1 MGMVH
6 PVNMTNGTNSEYRL
20 RLPRKRHLNST
31 GRLVAAVCVV
41 MSSLAAIGYLR
52 LSSQSLGR
60 PGRVGTANQ
69 VPGSIAA
76 PSASSITSSCQMP
89 TPAQELGPRPVLPGN
104 PFRKVILPQGGFDEM
119 SVSATGIYTVGASG
133 VDVYSMT
140 GRLLDR
146 FALPARLMAHK
157 PTDFSQPVVDPS
169 GHIFLS
175 SRTGGWVAELSA
187 HGSLLRTFPIR
198 GEPTNIFALQSGSAS
213 KTFELGVSTTTLV
226 SSSLVFDEGGH
237 YMGHVAFRAAT
248 SGWLTN
254 GVAHQMV
261 YSDGK
266 GFVQVWD
273 SSGKTMEFR
282 FGSQVLSGID
292 SYTGGPFSF
301 DVAGEAAAGPHG
313 TIYAVNGP
321 NALTVTSADGI
332 LKTVTS
338 LGGSLGGSTSATGA
352 LFEQNGNLYLQTGQ
366 VGDSSKDSISVLAL
380 TTLRK
385 FAAAPRTLN
394 TLGWGAGLRAAAAGN
409 YFPPGTSPTLSA
421 VFDPWW
427 SRIWGHLA
435 LKLSIW
441 NVSQISGGIPPIPQ
455 TVDLGRSKFSTNV
468 TLPVP
473 LLDAAPGPYELE
485 GELVDTSVVPPSL
498 LGTACMPFSVGA
510 PGDRLN
516 LNSLS
521 TGVGAGGPSASRGV
535 QLNSQLGLSGFRPDS
550 PIGLSQFLT
559 HCGPAR
565 PSSSTCGPQ
574 AMTFGSA
581 PLGYFRAA
589 AIAASRGVT
598 FWIQVSGGGQLGRM
612 LAAHGWWGPDV
623 EKLVTFYSASPPAG
637 CLVCAPVT
645 RWEPWNE
652 PNSTGFSNA
661 TNYVSE
667 VLKPFYAAVK
677 RADVEDTVLGGSTL
691 GVPIAWWT
699 ALVAAGGLSYM
710 DVATV
715 HPYTGNNDSWAEDG
729 TQVQLA
735 QLQRLVS
742 PKPLWISELGWWS
755 DGPYDFLAQADNVA
769 QAMVAQKAL
778 DIPVWNY
785 FFDEGSWGNDGV
797 SFSLIQT
804 SGRGDDYV
812 KPAALATMTASSE
825 LSGSTFEG
833 NSATGIPYV
842 YQANFARPSPS
853 RGNLAVVWTGGTA
866 DVESLTV
873 SGPASSA
880 STVPIVVTNEY
891 GRSTSYRLR
900 TSVSYRFA
908 VSQSVT
914 YVLSPRGY
922 HLALE
927 STEPFGPNLALSSSG
942 ATATASSS
950 GPGNPAAAAIAGTAA
965 SAGYGQGWMPAS
977 GDTHPYLTV
986 RLAKPAEI
994 NRVLVDSQSEGS
1006 TAAGLRNYAIQVLNP
1021 KGNWI
1026 QVAQVRQEF
1035 RDHVDELAF
1044 DPVVTRSIR
1053 VVITAANYGGYAGGG
1068 VPSFWPI
1075 GQAQSP
1081 LLHSLQV
1088 YSGSLNPTAVG
1099 GGALSSLPVA

>member
-1 MGMVH
+1 
-6 PVNMTNGTNSEYRL
+6 MTSGTNSDDRPRL
-20 RLPRKRHLNST
+20 IRRWHLNST
-31 GRLVAAVCVV
+31 GRIIAAVCVV
-41 MSSLAAIGYLR
+41 MSGLAAIGYFR
-52 LSSQSLGR
+52 SPSQSLGR
-60 PGRVGTANQ
+60 PGRLGPANQ

-76 PSASSITSSCQMP
+76 PRASSITSSCQMP
-89 TPAQELGPRPVLPGN
+89 TPAQELGPRPLLPGN
-104 PFRKVILPQGGFDEM
+104 PFSRVISPQGGFDEM
-119 SVSATGIYTVGASG
+119 SVSASRIYTVGAGG
-133 VDVYSMT
+133 VDVFSMT
-140 GRLLDR
+140 GQLLDR
-146 FALPARLMAHK
+146 FALPARLVAHK
-157 PTDFSQPVVDPS
+157 PTDFSQPVIDPS
-169 GHIFLS
+169 GQIFLS

-198 GEPTNIFALQSGSAS
+198 GEPTNIFALQAGSAS
-213 KTFELGVSTTTLV
+213 KTFELGISTTTLS

-237 YMGHVAFRAAT
+237 YMGHVAFKAAT
-248 SGWLTN
+248 AGWVTT
-254 GVAHQMV
+254 GATHQV
-261 YSDGK
+261 IYSNGK

-273 SSGKTMEFR
+273 SSGKTMESR
-282 FGSQVLSGID
+282 FGSQALSGID
-292 SYTGGPFSF
+292 SYTGGPYSF
-301 DVAGEAAAGPHG
+301 DVAGQAAAGPHG
-313 TIYAVNGP
+313 TIYAVSGP

-332 LKTVTS
+332 LKAVTS
-338 LGGSLGGSTSATGA
+338 LGTILGGSTSAMGA
-352 LFEQNGNLYLQTGQ
+352 LFEQSGNLYLQTGH
-366 VGDSSKDSISVLAL
+366 VGDNSNDSISVLAL

-409 YFPPGTSPTLSA
+409 YFPPGTPPRLSA

-435 LKLSIW
+435 LKFSIW

-468 TLPVP
+468 TLPLP
-473 LLDAAPGPYELE
+473 LFDAVPGPYELE

-521 TGVGAGGPSASRGV
+521 AGVGAGGPSASRGV
-535 QLNSQLGLSGFRPDS
+535 QLNSQLGLNGFRPDS
-550 PIGLSQFLT
+550 PVGLSRFLI
-559 HCGPAR
+559 HCDPTR
-565 PSSSTCGPQ
+565 PSSSTCGPE
-574 AMTFGSA
+574 AMSFGSA
-581 PLGYFRAA
+581 PRGYFRAA
-589 AIAASRGVT
+589 AIADRRGVT

-612 LAAHGWWGPDV
+612 LVAHGWWGPDV
-623 EKLVTFYSASPPAG
+623 EKLVSFYSSSPPAG
-637 CLVCAPVT
+637 CVACAPVS

-652 PNSTGFSNA
+652 PNSTGLPNA
-661 TNYVSE
+661 TDYVSE

-677 RADVEDTVLGGSTL
+677 RADAADTVLGGSTL
-691 GVPIAWWT
+691 GVPITWWK

-710 DVATV
+710 DIATV
-715 HPYTGNNDSWAEDG
+715 HPYTGNNDSWEEDEMPAL
-729 TQVQLA
+729 LA
-735 QLQRLVS
+735 QLQRIVS
-742 PKPLWISELGWWS
+742 PRSLWISELGWWS
-755 DGPYDFLAQADNVA
+755 DGPYDFLAQADNIA
-769 QAMVAQKAL
+769 QAMVVQKTL

-797 SFSLIQT
+797 SFSVIQT

-842 YQANFARPSPS
+842 YQANFSKPSPT
-853 RGNLAVVWTGGTA
+853 RQNLAVVWTGGTA
-866 DVESLTV
+866 GLASLTV
-873 SGPASSA
+873 SGAAGSA
-880 STVPIVVTNEY
+880 STALIVVTNEY
-891 GRSTSYRLR
+891 GSSTSYRVR

-908 VSQSVT
+908 LSQSVT
-914 YVLSPRGY
+914 YVLLPRGY
-922 HLALE
+922 RLALE

-942 ATATASSS
+942 ATATASTAAA
-950 GPGNPAAAAIAGTAA
+950 GNPPSAATAGTAA
-965 SAGYGQGWMPAS
+965 SSGYGQGWMPAS

-986 RLAKPAEI
+986 RLAKPVEL
-994 NRVLVDSQSEGS
+994 NRVFVDSQSAGS
-1006 TAAGLRNYAIQVLNP
+1006 TAAGLRSFTIEVLNP

-1026 QVAQVRQEF
+1026 QVAQVSREF
-1035 RDHVDELAF
+1035 RDHVEELAF

-1075 GQAQSP
+1075 GHALSP
-1081 LLHSLQV
+1081 LVHSVQV
-1088 YSGSLNPTAVG
+1088 YAGSLPPNVVG
-1099 GGALSSLPVA
+1099 GSELSSLPVA